1 MRKALE
7 NHFSVNKPHAVISSL
22 PYYCNPAVAKAARK
36 GNAHYFDLTEDVAVT
51 QAVRRIARGASKAFV
66 PQCGLAPGF
75 ISIAANELAKHFD
88 ELRSIKLR
96 VGALPQHPNNVLKY
110 SLTWSTEGL
119 INEYGN
125 ACESVVDGKI
135 VDAAPLEGLEE
146 IEIDGTLYEAFNTS
160 GGLGSLA
167 ESYGKQC
174 EQINYKTM
182 RYPGHCAQMRLL
194 MNDLKLNS
202 DRATLK
208 RVLEHAVPQTLQD
221 VVIVYAA
228 VAGKQDGELREE
240 NYVNKIYPQMIAG
253 RLWSAIQVTTAAGI
267 TAVVDLVLASPRKY
281 QGFVAQEQFD
291 LPEILDNRFGQYY
304 APGGTKDLSS
314 TVVVSGQAGHQ
325 RRRASARKPCATRQF
340 GEAQRNE
347 RGQIRHQRRRRRH
360 SQAAR
365 HRFDQRRRVVG
376 QPRLVEGRRRQR
388 RSPRPI
394 PRPAKTLGAGAQ
406 RHRHRLRGTSC
417 AASVEA
423 AAAWRSVPAPR
434 RGEAVRLLG
443 DALRA
448 VKDDLGALVTL
459 ENGKIKAEG
468 LGEVQEMIDIA
479 DFAVGQSRMLYGLTM
494 HSERPQH
501 RMYEQWHPL
510 GVVGIISAFNFPVA
524 VWAWNAF
531 LAAICGNASVWKPS
545 PKTPLTAIAVQH
557 ICNKRDARAQTTGDL
572 PAVHRRAAPNSPR
585 VSSTTGASRWCRSR
599 ARLRLAAMSRS
610 ASRAG
615 SARACSSSAATTPS
629 LSTRLRT

>member
-1 MRKALE
+1 MHKVLILGAGKIGALISGLLAESGDYDVTLGDVDASAAEAVVKAHGSRSLRAVALDAGEPKALE
-7 NHFSVNKPHAVISSL
+7 NHFAVHKPHAVISSL

-51 QAVRRIARGASKAFV
+51 QGVRRTARGASKAFV

-125 ACESVVDGKI
+125 ACEAVVDGKI

-267 TAVVDLVLASPRKY
+267 TAVVDLVLSSPRKY

-291 LPEILDNRFGQYY
+291 LPEILANRFGQYY

-314 TVVVSGQAGHQ
+314 NIVVSGQAGHQ
-325 RRRASARKPCATRQF
+325 RR
-340 GEAQRNE
+340 
-347 RGQIRHQRRRRRH
+347 
-360 SQAAR
+360 
-365 HRFDQRRRVVG
+365 
-376 QPRLVEGRRRQR
+376 
-388 RSPRPI
+388 
-394 PRPAKTLGAGAQ
+394 
-406 RHRHRLRGTSC
+406 
-417 AASVEA
+417 
-423 AAAWRSVPAPR
+423 
-434 RGEAVRLLG
+434 
-443 DALRA
+443 
-448 VKDDLGALVTL
+448 
-459 ENGKIKAEG
+459 
-468 LGEVQEMIDIA
+468 
-479 DFAVGQSRMLYGLTM
+479 
-494 HSERPQH
+494 
-501 RMYEQWHPL
+501 
-510 GVVGIISAFNFPVA
+510 
-524 VWAWNAF
+524 
-531 LAAICGNASVWKPS
+531 
-545 PKTPLTAIAVQH
+545 
-557 ICNKRDARAQTTGDL
+557 
-572 PAVHRRAAPNSPR
+572 
-585 VSSTTGASRWCRSR
+585 
-599 ARLRLAAMSRS
+599 
-610 ASRAG
+610 
-615 SARACSSSAATTPS
+615 SAAKATKAAKPA
-629 LSTRLRT
+629 RRKK